1 MKRLT
6 GKDGILRIYDSSAIL
21 HGTAP
26 RDDATVDITTWD
38 GATTW
43 TDISAN
49 VKADDASYANN
60 FLTDNDD
67 AVFIGSTI
75 PFCMIQYLKGGAADY
90 AVGSGTL
97 KAYYFNGTDFN
108 TELAG
113 VVDGTASGGDCFAQD
128 GYIPF
133 HAPKDWAIGADIINA
148 ELRGSAYIIKL
159 MATTSPTT
167 GPDADILCPCDGQ
180 FFEIA
185 FAGMDFAGPLGRP
198 LTEEILILDRNK
210 MGSRAHY
217 IEGAD
222 SPIYNPVPI
231 SFSCAIDDT
240 YNKDDIAVVLE
251 GGDPDS
257 ANWTA
262 TGVTS
267 KGTTKNDGT
276 NFNPAFADAT
286 KKALNVMIRWTG
298 TTLNHGMA
306 YYEVFF
312 PKDQQTIQ
320 EAEDGIILT
329 CNGGVYGLIEKIYH
343 FGNRY

>member
-6 GKDGILRIYDSSAIL
+6 GKDGVLRIYDSSAIL

-26 RDDATVDITTWD
+26 RDDATPDVVTFDGVSTWANIT
-38 GATTW
+38 
-43 TDISAN
+43 AN
-49 VKADDASYANN
+49 VIADDVNYANN
-60 FLTDNDD
+60 FLTDNND
-67 AVFIGSTI
+67 VVYIGSDV
-75 PFCMIQYLKGGAADY
+75 PFCMVQFLKGGATDY
-90 AVGSGTL
+90 AVGSGAL
-97 KAYYFNGTDFN
+97 IAYYFNGTNFS
-108 TELAG
+108 TSLI
-113 VVDGTASGGDCFAQD
+113 VVDGSANGGDCFAQD
-128 GYIPF
+128 GYITF
-133 HAPKDWAIGADIINA
+133 HAPKNWGIGANA
-148 ELRGSAYIIKL
+148 FNANLDSDKYYIAL
-159 MATTSPTT
+159 MTTTSPTT
-167 GPDADILCPCDGQ
+167 DPDADILCPCDGQ

-312 PKDQQTIQ
+312 LKDQQTIQ